1 MTVAMNETLP
11 RPKKRLG
18 QHFLTDKNI
27 LGKILSVAVVE
38 KGDEVLEI
46 GPGQGVLTQALLD
59 AGAKV
64 IAIEAD
70 RALCSYLQEKFPTE
84 FQSGRLMVIHS
95 DALKLSFKE
104 LAGASGRKLKV
115 VANLPYNISGPIVAK
130 FIEQR
135 SVFSQMT
142 LMFQREVALRL
153 AASPGTKDYGALS
166 VLAQT
171 YMDIRV
177 EFDVKPGSFFP
188 PPKVVSSVV
197 SMVVRDN
204 PAVPVAD
211 EAIYAR
217 VVKASFARRR
227 KTLLNSLK
235 EALDLKKED
244 ALELLTGI
252 GVEPQRRGETLSLEE
267 FSALAA
273 AYMERRHSL
282 PAG

>member
-1 MTVAMNETLP
+1 MTAAMNETPP

-27 LGKILSVAVVE
+27 LGKILSVAAVE

-46 GPGQGVLTQALLD
+46 GPGRGALTQALID
-59 AGAKV
+59 AGANV
-64 IAIEAD
+64 TTIEAD
-70 RALCSYLQEKFPTE
+70 KALCSYLQERFAPGL
-84 FQSGRLMVIHS
+84 QSGQLRIIHS
-95 DALKLSFKE
+95 DALKLSFLE
-104 LAGASGRKLKV
+104 LARASGQRFKV
-115 VANLPYNISGPIVAK
+115 VANLPYNISGPIVIR

-142 LMFQREVALRL
+142 LMFQKEVALRL

-171 YMDIRV
+171 YMDIRL
-177 EFDVKPGSFFP
+177 EFDVRPGSFFP
-188 PPKVVSSVV
+188 PPKVLSSVV
-197 SMVVRDN
+197 SMVVRDS

-211 EAIYAR
+211 EATYAR
-217 VVKASFARRR
+217 VVKAGFVCRR

-244 ALELLTGI
+244 ALELLTAI
-252 GVEPQRRGETLSLEE
+252 GVEPQRRGETLSIEE

-273 AYMERRHSL
+273 AYGRRR
-282 PAG
+282 AGQSP